1 MSSQH
6 LTSGIFPQQK
16 DSEIGGWGVV
26 GGTGLGRPPRF
37 SKSRPEG
44 FYGLFSGWSRGPGPQ
59 VSFRPPRKSCT
70 ARAGSRSGAAGTE
83 RRASGRPRQVDR
95 AGPPPSGNTQAPRL
109 PRPESRRGAEPG
121 HAQGSPKI
129 WDVEDAALAGP
140 AARGTRGPSAHAPA
154 APARPLALSRPPP
167 PAPARL
173 LRAGPLRAGPLGE
186 RGPRPACVPA
196 PDFTS
201 G

>member
-1 MSSQH
+1 M
-6 LTSGIFPQQK
+6 
-16 DSEIGGWGVV
+16 GVV
-26 GGTGLGRPPRF
+26 GGTGLGRSPSF
-37 SKSRPEG
+37 SKSRPEV
-44 FYGLFSGWSRGPGPQ
+44 FHGLFSDWSRGPGPQ
-59 VSFRPPRKSCT
+59 VAFRPPRKSCT
-70 ARAGSRSGAAGTE
+70 ACAGNRSGAAGTE
-83 RRASGRPRQVDR
+83 RRASGRLRQVDR
-95 AGPPPSGNTQAPRL
+95 AEPPPSGNTQAPHL

-154 APARPLALSRPPP
+154 APAPPP
-167 PAPARL
+167 RSLAPSPACL

-186 RGPRPACVPA
+186 RGRRPACVPA